1 MSIRPT
7 SASWSN
13 FPNNWF
19 NISTSS
25 GAVHDDDKGV
35 KFTMS
40 AYNML
45 SDKNKVLLDAI
56 TYGRS
61 SVSKAEWSILL
72 NTPSNF
78 ILIGWDKLVGYNI
91 AGAGD
96 YIKVACLTM
105 NLGKYL
111 FIRY

>member
-45 SDKNKVLLDAI
+45 SDKKKF
-56 TYGRS
+56 Y
-61 SVSKAEWSILL
+61 
-72 NTPSNF
+72 
-78 ILIGWDKLVGYNI
+78 
-91 AGAGD
+91 
-96 YIKVACLTM
+96 
-105 NLGKYL
+105 
-111 FIRY
+111 